1 MKNQPMYI
9 DEVSTDKGR
18 PEGDSLDQG
27 GVSTNTCNAIQ
38 SWSSI
43 LLSCLAAPLQ

>member
-18 PEGDSLDQG
+18 LEGDSLDQG
-27 GVSTNTCNAIQ
+27 GYPLIHVMPCKVG
-38 SWSSI
+38 
-43 LLSCLAAPLQ
+43 LVYSCPA